1 MLTHLIQRR
10 KAGGLDRLTNNPPN
24 INMMTIVDA
33 SIRRARTTSDA
44 IELYRNAKLAVE
56 REVSSISNTKKPKC
70 AAEQVSPIIQYE
82 TKEKNRTG
90 IILRGSMSHS
100 TRARK

>member
-70 AAEQVSPIIQYE
+70 AAEQVSPVKTKVIISKSE
-82 TKEKNRTG
+82 TEQINIKCCWETDHP
-90 IILRGSMSHS
+90 I
-100 TRARK
+100 